1 MDIKLLQPSSKKIK
15 TESFLGQK
23 PEEGKKRGGVYVTKK
38 QLRTIQSKVIRIEK
52 ILGKENSMLKKQL
65 ETTRKRTQNK
75 KRKAKEDKFET
86 KPSAVKE
93 AKKDGPLPKIGFF
106 ERVKNFIGKVIL
118 GFLAMKLLPFL
129 PALLDFIPKLQGI
142 VDWVADF
149 GIGLLDALGGFLE
162 GAYTL
167 RDKTLE
173 FIEDIGGEGA
183 VNAFLKFEK
192 AIEATLTALIAIGGI
207 MAIAAGG
214 GKGGGKGGKGGL
226 RKGFDK
232 AGRKASPSAM
242 KRYYKR
248 FGRDKFIERFG
259 TKNLDLV
266 PKSLRRS
273 AVTKI
278 ARRGV
283 TGILGRGGAK
293 TALKGLK
300 AMKGVISPIVKKI
313 PFIGALIDFAL
324 NVFVFK
330 EPIGKA
336 AFKAIGAGL
345 GAWMGGVIGTLIPV
359 PFVGT
364 AIGSFVGGM
373 GGDAVGG
380 MIYDMIFGSKK
391 DTEPGKEGKDGEN
404 QDQPSTNAGSS
415 GQSTPQTSAN
425 LSQVQGAPL
434 GMSQKQ
440 AFATVYELAKKHQA
454 KFPEIVAAQAMHET
468 GYLSE
473 SLSSVFNSTGR
484 TNAFGQTGDRGHGT
498 IPRAGSATGWTVYP
512 SLDEAVKDNIALWHR
527 TSNHSGNYEA
537 FDRPIDGI
545 ASVAPV
551 YSPNADPANI
561 RLGYTV
567 DAYSS
572 AMVKIMKSMGFD
584 PYKAN
589 AKVDLSSDAKLQA
602 VAPIVSSTDSSRP
615 SGDLSGSYDGPVG
628 AGSEA
633 AKKLLEDFPQI
644 KTRAHDGQIFASGL
658 GFYLK
663 KVGAGRG
670 KGIGD
675 YGDPQAGRTEQM
687 EHPDHGGIVA
697 SHKGAGHSLGVAL
710 DLGANSATSGS
721 YTQDQKNLWPHISKF
736 LHKYG
741 LHKEPYV
748 PQVIHGPGESFSPKA
763 GSSFADGAHHNHF
776 HVEFQR
782 AHAGKRTGGMGAGR
796 INGDEFLTNVR
807 NTERILDADTSR
819 ALGDTLVQ
827 RLDDAS
833 TSGGVQK
840 VLAQALG
847 ISDRASYEQTGTGT
861 VVINRTIMPVNNS
874 TSYGSSQNISSS
886 VGGGEDFGEILAA
899 GQ

>member
-1 MDIKLLQPSSKKIK
+1 MDIKLLSASKKIK
-15 TESFLGQK
+15 TDSFLGKKQ
-23 PEEGKKRGGVYVTKK
+23 EGEKKGGIYVTKK
-38 QLRTIQSKVIRIEK
+38 QLLTIQSKVVRIEK
-52 ILGKENSMLKKQL
+52 ILGKENSMLKKQA
-65 ETTRKRTQNK
+65 ETARKQKQTATRKKREDRFEKDPK
-75 KRKAKEDKFET
+75 KVEAKEKNNLSM
-86 KPSAVKE
+86 PR
-93 AKKDGPLPKIGFF
+93 IGFF
-106 ERVKNFIGKVIL
+106 ERIKNLIGKLLL
-118 GFLAMKLLPFL
+118 GFIAIRLVDYLPQLLELLPKI
-129 PALLDFIPKLQGI
+129 AAVGEWI
-142 VDWVADF
+142 ANF
-149 GIGLLDALGGFLE
+149 GIGLLDILGGFLE
-162 GAYTL
+162 GAYAL
-167 RDKTLE
+167 RDKTIG
-173 FIEDIGGEGA
+173 FIEQIGGEGA
-183 VNAFLKFEK
+183 VEAFLKFEK

-207 MAIAAGG
+207 MAIAAKGSGPFGG
-214 GKGGGKGGKGGL
+214 GKPGGL
-226 RKGFDK
+226 RKGFDR
-232 AGRKASPSAM
+232 AGRKVSPSVM

-259 TKNLDLV
+259 TKNLDLL

-273 AVTKI
+273 AVTKL

-283 TGILGRGGAK
+283 TGVLGRGGTRA
-293 TALKGLK
+293 ALGGLK
-300 AMKGVISPIVKKI
+300 AMKKFISPLVKRI
-313 PFIGALIDFAL
+313 PIIGGLIDFAL
-324 NVFVFK
+324 NFFVFK
-330 EPIGKA
+330 EPIGRA
-336 AFKAIGAGL
+336 AFA
-345 GAWMGGVIGTLIPV
+345 
-359 PFVGT
+359 
-364 AIGSFVGGM
+364 AIGSTIFGALGATAGSFFPGFGNIVGGLLGTM
-373 GGDAVGG
+373 AGDAAGKWL
-380 MIYDMIFGSKK
+380 YDTFFSGKQPVESGS
-391 DTEPGKEGKDGEN
+391 DTSNKTTTGK
-404 QDQPSTNAGSS
+404 TGSS
-415 GQSTPQTSAN
+415 PGQSTPQTSMN
-425 LSQVQGAPL
+425 MSQVQGAPL
-434 GMSQKQ
+434 GMSEKQ

-484 TNAFGQTGDRGHGT
+484 TNAFGQTGDRGYGT

-512 SLDEAVKDNIALWHR
+512 SLDVAVKDNITLWHR
-527 TSNHSGNYEA
+527 TANHPGNYEA

-589 AKVDLSSDAKLQA
+589 AAVDLSSDAQLQA
-602 VAPIVSSTDSSRP
+602 VTPIVSSTDSSRP
-615 SGDLSGSYDGPVG
+615 GGDLSGNYDGPVG

-633 AKKLLEDFPQI
+633 AQKLLKDFPQI
-644 KTRAHDGQIFASGL
+644 TTRAHDGQIFASGL
-658 GFYLK
+658 GHYLK

-675 YGDPQAGRTEQM
+675 YGDPQPGNTDQM

-697 SHKGAGHSLGVAL
+697 SHRGAGHSLGVAL

-721 YTQDQKNLWPHISKF
+721 YTQDQKNLWPHISRF

-763 GSSFADGAHHNHF
+763 ASSFADGGHHNHF

-833 TSGGVQK
+833 TPAGIQK
-840 VLAQALG
+840 VLSQALG
-847 ISDRASYEQTGTGT
+847 ISERASYEETGTGT
-861 VVINRTIMPVNNS
+861 IIVNQTKVMSSYGGDGETVVIPAP
-874 TSYGSSQNISSS
+874 SSS
-886 VGGGEDFGEILAA
+886 GNDDYGEILAA

>member
-1 MDIKLLQPSSKKIK
+1 MEPLKLSPASKKISAK
-15 TESFLGQK
+15 SFQRKSQK
-23 PEEGKKRGGVYVTKK
+23 GVFVTGK
-38 QLRTIQSKVIRIEK
+38 QLTTIKSKTIRIEK
-52 ILGKENSMLKKQL
+52 MLGKENSVLKKQL
-65 ETTRKRTQNK
+65 KTKRIQTENQ
-75 KRKAKEDKFET
+75 KRKSKEEKFEK
-86 KPSAVKE
+86 KPDS
-93 AKKDGPLPKIGFF
+93 KKGGKKGGLSMPRIGFL
-106 ERVKNFIGKVIL
+106 ERVKNFIGKLLL
-118 GFLAMKLLPFL
+118 GFVAMKLLPYL
-129 PALLDFIPKLQGI
+129 PQLLKLLPKIQAVVEFVTDL
-142 VDWVADF
+142 
-149 GIGLLDALGGFLE
+149 GIGFLNILGSVLE
-162 GAYTL
+162 GAYAL
-167 RDKTLE
+167 RDKTIG
-173 FIEDIGGEGA
+173 FIEQIGGEGA

-192 AIEATLTALIAIGGI
+192 AIEAVLTALIAIGGI
-207 MAIAAGG
+207 MAIAAKGGGPGG
-214 GKGGGKGGKGGL
+214 GKPGGL

-232 AGRKASPSAM
+232 AGRKVSPSTM

-259 TKNLDLV
+259 TKNLDLL
-266 PKSLRRS
+266 PKSLRRT
-273 AVTKI
+273 AVTK
-278 ARRGV
+278 AVRRTASGV
-283 TGILGRGGAK
+283 LGRSGSK
-293 TALKGLK
+293 SLLKLI
-300 AMKGVISPIVKKI
+300 KGPLGTIVKRI
-313 PFIGALIDFAL
+313 PIIGGLIDFAL
-324 NVFVFK
+324 NFFVFK
-330 EPIGKA
+330 EPLGRA
-336 AFKAIGAGL
+336 AFA
-345 GAWMGGVIGTLIPV
+345 
-359 PFVGT
+359 
-364 AIGSFVGGM
+364 AIGSTIFGALGAIAGSVIPVAGNIVGGIL
-373 GGDAVGG
+373 GGLAGDIAGKWLYDAFFSG
-380 MIYDMIFGSKK
+380 KK
-391 DTEPGKEGKDGEN
+391 PVDSSELDTANKTTSSDSI
-404 QDQPSTNAGSS
+404 ST
-415 GQSTPQTSAN
+415 GQSAPQIN
-425 LSQVQGAPL
+425 MSQVQGAPL

-484 TNAFGQTGDRGHGT
+484 TNAFGQTGDRGYGT

-512 SLDEAVKDNIALWHR
+512 SLDAAVKDNIALWHR
-527 TSNHSGNYEA
+527 TSNHPGNYEA

-567 DAYSS
+567 DAYSR

-589 AKVDLSSDAKLQA
+589 AAVDLSSDAQLQA
-602 VAPIVSSTDSSRP
+602 VTPIVSSTDSSRP
-615 SGDLSGSYDGPVG
+615 GGDLSGNYDGPVG

-633 AKKLLEDFPQI
+633 SKKLLKDFPQI

-675 YGDPQAGRTEQM
+675 YGDPQPGRTEQM

-710 DLGANSATSGS
+710 DHGANSATSGS
-721 YTQDQKNLWPHISKF
+721 YTQDQKNLWPHISRF

-763 GSSFADGAHHNHF
+763 ASSYADGGHHNHF

-833 TSGGVQK
+833 TPAGIQK

-847 ISDRASYEQTGTGT
+847 ISERASYEETGAGTIIINNQAPTQDGGGYGTGSMKPMMIP
-861 VVINRTIMPVNNS
+861 VVVGDDD
-874 TSYGSSQNISSS
+874 YG
-886 VGGGEDFGEILAA
+886 EMLAA

>member
-1 MDIKLLQPSSKKIK
+1 MNIKLLPASKKIK
-15 TESFLGQK
+15 TDSFLGKKQ
-23 PEEGKKRGGVYVTKK
+23 EGEKRGGIYVTKK
-38 QLRTIQSKVIRIEK
+38 QLLTIQSKVVRIEK
-52 ILGKENSMLKKQL
+52 ILGKENSMLKKQA
-65 ETTRKRTQNK
+65 ETTRKTTQNK
-75 KRKAKEDKFET
+75 KRKTKEERFEAKPSVAKE
-86 KPSAVKE
+86 
-93 AKKDGPLPKIGFF
+93 KKDAGLSMPRIGFF
-106 ERVKNFIGKVIL
+106 ERVKNFIGKILL
-118 GFLAMKLLPFL
+118 GFLAVKLVPYLPDL
-129 PALLDFIPKLQGI
+129 IMLIPKLQGI
-142 VDWVADF
+142 VDFVADF
-149 GIGLLDALGGFLE
+149 GIGLIDILGGFLE

-173 FIEDIGGEGA
+173 FIENIGGEGA

-192 AIEATLTALIAIGGI
+192 AIDATLTALIAIGGI
-207 MAIAAGG
+207 MAIAAKGSGPGG
-214 GKGGGKGGKGGL
+214 GRSGGL
-226 RKGFDK
+226 RKGVDR
-232 AGRKASPSAM
+232 AGRKVSPSAM

-259 TKNLDLV
+259 TKNLDLL
-266 PKSLRRS
+266 PKSLRRT
-273 AVTKI
+273 AVTK
-278 ARRGV
+278 AVRRTASGV
-283 TGILGRGGAK
+283 LGRSGSKSLLKLIKGPLGTVVKRIPIIGG
-293 TALKGLK
+293 
-300 AMKGVISPIVKKI
+300 
-313 PFIGALIDFAL
+313 LIDFAL
-324 NVFVFK
+324 NFFVFK
-330 EPIGKA
+330 EPLGRA
-336 AFKAIGAGL
+336 AFA
-345 GAWMGGVIGTLIPV
+345 
-359 PFVGT
+359 
-364 AIGSFVGGM
+364 AIGSTIFGALGAIAGSVIPIAGNIVGGIL
-373 GGDAVGG
+373 GGLAGDIAGKWLYDAFFSG
-380 MIYDMIFGSKK
+380 KK
-391 DTEPGKEGKDGEN
+391 PVDSSELDTANKTTSSD
-404 QDQPSTNAGSS
+404 STST
-415 GQSTPQTSAN
+415 GQSAPQTN
-425 LSQVQGAPL
+425 MSQVQGAPL
-434 GMSQKQ
+434 GMNQKQ
-440 AFATVYELAKKHQA
+440 AFATVYELAKKHKA

-484 TNAFGQTGDRGHGT
+484 TNAFGQTGDRGYGT

-512 SLDEAVKDNIALWHR
+512 SLDVAVKDNIALWHR
-527 TSNHSGNYEA
+527 TSNHPGNYEA

-589 AKVDLSSDAKLQA
+589 AAVDLSSDAQLEA
-602 VAPIVSSTDSSRP
+602 VTPILSSKDSSRP
-615 SGDLSGSYDGPVG
+615 GGDLSGSYDGPVG

-633 AKKLLEDFPQI
+633 AQRLLKDFPQI

-658 GFYLK
+658 GHYLK

-675 YGDPQAGRTEQM
+675 YGDPQPGRTEQM

-697 SHKGAGHSLGVAL
+697 SHRGAGHSLGVAL

-721 YTQDQKNLWPHISKF
+721 YTQDQKNLWPHISRF

-776 HVEFQR
+776 HIEFQR
-782 AHAGKRTGGMGAGR
+782 AHTGKRTGGMGAGR
-796 INGDEFLTNVR
+796 INGDEFLMNVK

-819 ALGDTLVQ
+819 ALGDTLIQ

-833 TSGGVQK
+833 TPAGIQK
-840 VLAQALG
+840 VLAQAAG
-847 ISDRASYEQTGTGT
+847 ISDRASYEEVGATTIIHNQT
-861 VVINRTIMPVNNS
+861 IAAVNNS
-874 TSYGSSQNISSS
+874 SSAAPQIVFSGSSGQA
-886 VGGGEDFGEILAA
+886 EDFGEILAA

>member
-15 TESFLGQK
+15 SESFLGQK
-23 PEEGKKRGGVYVTKK
+23 PEEGEKRGGVYVTKK

-75 KRKAKEDKFET
+75 KRKATEDKFET

-173 FIEDIGGEGA
+173 FIENIGGEGA

-214 GKGGGKGGKGGL
+214 GKGGGFGKGGKGGL
-226 RKGFDK
+226 RKGFDR
-232 AGRKASPSAM
+232 AGRKVSPSAM

-266 PKSLRRS
+266 PKSVRRS
-273 AVTKI
+273 AITKI
-278 ARRGV
+278 TRRGV
-283 TGILGRGGAK
+283 TGVLGKGGAK

-330 EPIGKA
+330 EPLAKA

-364 AIGSFVGGM
+364 AIGTFVGGM

-391 DTEPGKEGKDGEN
+391 DTEPGKAGKDKEEEKGV
-404 QDQPSTNAGSS
+404 QPRARPRQRSQRAAYTSGPAGGSGDQLTMAR
-415 GQSTPQTSAN
+415 N
-425 LSQVQGAPL
+425 LMRDL
-434 GMSQKQ
+434 NL
-440 AFATVYELAKKHQA
+440 T
-454 KFPEIVAAQAMHET
+454 AAQAAGIVGNMIAESGVENGRPQNTPGGTKGPLVVDGVT
-468 GYLSE
+468 GYGIVQWTSKGRQQALYNFAEKKGHDMNEPLTMDIEYQFFLKEFQESYGYVLDQIREAKTVKESSTIFMQQYEVPAGYKTNAKIMERYNASQPVFE
-473 SLSSVFNSTGR
+473 SLQSGKGTA
-484 TNAFGQTGDRGHGT
+484 TEGDGT
-498 IPRAGSATGWTVYP
+498 F
-512 SLDEAVKDNIALWHR
+512 IAP
-527 TSNHSGNYEA
+527 T
-537 FDRPIDGI
+537 P
-545 ASVAPV
+545 
-551 YSPNADPANI
+551 PAQP
-561 RLGYTV
+561 
-567 DAYSS
+567 D
-572 AMVKIMKSMGFD
+572 
-584 PYKAN
+584 
-589 AKVDLSSDAKLQA
+589 
-602 VAPIVSSTDSSRP
+602 VSSPT
-615 SGDLSGSYDGPVG
+615 YDGPVG

-633 AKKLLEDFPQI
+633 AQKLLEDFPQI
-644 KTRAHDGQIFASGL
+644 RSRAHDGQIFASGL

-663 KVGAGRG
+663 KTGAGRPG
-670 KGIGD
+670 RGD
-675 YGDPQAGRTEQM
+675 YGDPEGGDM
-687 EHPDHGGIVA
+687 EHPDHGGVVA
-697 SHKGAGHSLGVAL
+697 DHRGAGHDLGVAL
-710 DLGANSATSGS
+710 DLGAHSATSGS
-721 YTQDQKNLWPHISKF
+721 YTQDQKNLWPHISSY

-833 TSGGVQK
+833 TPAGIQK
-840 VLAQALG
+840 VLSQALG
-847 ISDRASYEQTGTGT
+847 ISERASYEETGTGT

-874 TSYGSSQNISSS
+874 ISYGSSRLDISSS
-886 VGGGEDFGEILAA
+886 GQAEDFGEILAA